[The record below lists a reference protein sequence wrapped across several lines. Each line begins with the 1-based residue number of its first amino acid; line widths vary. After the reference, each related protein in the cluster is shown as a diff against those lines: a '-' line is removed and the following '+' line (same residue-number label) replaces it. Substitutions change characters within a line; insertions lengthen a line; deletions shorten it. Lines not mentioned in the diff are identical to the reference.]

1 MAAYPPGDSARLGNP
16 GGSPHLLGMAPF
28 FDDDEPELSSALLDG
43 VRSAALPL
51 TGEASEPDAL
61 LESIGEARF
70 VLLGEAT
77 HGTHEFYA
85 LRAALT
91 RRLISEHGFT
101 AVAVEADW
109 PDALRVNAF
118 VHGEGGDADANAAL
132 GNFERFPRWMW
143 RNREVEELVRW
154 MRAHNAA
161 QPPELRA
168 GFFGLDLYSLHA
180 SMRAVVDYLEKV
192 DPEAARRARE
202 RYGCFEHFGEEPRSY
217 GHATAYGYADT
228 CEDAV
233 VEQLLELQR
242 RRPRGARDEDER
254 FFAEQ
259 NARLARDAE
268 RYYRAMYAGRNEG
281 WNLRDTHMADAADA
295 LAEHL
300 GRKGGRPARLVV
312 WAHNSHLG
320 DARATQL
327 GDQGE
332 LNLGQ
337 LLRERHGKA
346 VYSVGFST
354 YTGTVIAA
362 KEWGGPGLR
371 RRLRPALRGSYEHLF
386 HEVGIP
392 RFVLRMEDLG
402 EAASGLRER
411 RLERAI
417 GVVYAPRTE
426 RWSHYFLA
434 DLPAQF
440 DALVHYDETFA
451 LRPLDA
457 DAGHEEEDAPD
468 TYPFGL

>member
-1 MAAYPPGDSARLGNP
+1 
-16 GGSPHLLGMAPF
+16 MAPF
-28 FDDDEPELSSALLDG
+28 FDDETPDLSPALLDG
-43 VRSAALPL
+43 IHEAALPL
-51 TGEASEPDAL
+51 TGAATDLDAL
-61 LESIGEARF
+61 LQSIGQARF

-91 RRLISEHGFT
+91 RRLIAGHGFT

-118 VHGEGGDADANAAL
+118 VHGEGRDMEPEAAL
-132 GNFERFPRWMW
+132 GSFERFPRWMW
-143 RNREVEELVRW
+143 RNREVAELLRW

-161 QPPELRA
+161 RPPAQRA
-168 GFFGLDLYSLHA
+168 GFYGLDLYSLHA
-180 SMRAVVDYLEKV
+180 SMRAVVDYLERV

-202 RYGCFEHFGEEPRSY
+202 RYACFDRFGVDPQRY
-217 GHATAYGYADT
+217 GSATAYGYADT

-242 RRPRGARDEDER
+242 RPAKDARDEDAR

-259 NARLARDAE
+259 NARLVRDAE
-268 RYYRAMYAGRNEG
+268 AYYRTVYAGRNDS
-281 WNLRDTHMADAADA
+281 WNLRDTHMADTADA
-295 LAEHL
+295 LATHL
-300 GRKGGRPARLVV
+300 SRRTGQPARMVV

-346 VYSVGFST
+346 VYSVGFTT
-354 YTGTVIAA
+354 YTGSVIAA
-362 KEWGGPGLR
+362 KEWDGAGLR
-371 RRLRPALRGSYEHLF
+371 RRIRPALPGSYEHLF
-386 HEVGIP
+386 HETGLP
-392 RFVLRMEDLG
+392 RFLLRMEDLG
-402 EAASGLRER
+402 EAASGLHER

-417 GVVYAPRTE
+417 GVVYVPRTE

-440 DALVHYDETFA
+440 DAVVHCDETWA
-451 LRPLDA
+451 VRPLDA

>member
-1 MAAYPPGDSARLGNP
+1 
-16 GGSPHLLGMAPF
+16 MAPF
-28 FDDDEPELSSALLDG
+28 FDDDAPDISPALLDG
-43 VRSAALPL
+43 VKSAAVPL
-51 TGEASEPDAL
+51 TGAASDLDAL
-61 LESIGEARF
+61 VEGIGDARI

-85 LRAALT
+85 LRSALT
-91 RRLISEHGFT
+91 RRLIAEQGFT

-118 VHGEGGDADANAAL
+118 IQGEGKDAEAEDAL

-143 RNREVEELVRW
+143 RNREVAELVRW

-161 QPPELRA
+161 RPEDQRA
-168 GFFGLDLYSLHA
+168 GFYGLDLYSLHA

-192 DPEAARRARE
+192 DPQAAQRARE
-202 RYGCFEHFGEEPRSY
+202 RYGCFEQFGTDPQTY
-217 GHATAYGYADT
+217 GHAAAYGYSDT

-242 RRPRGARDEDER
+242 RTTKGARQEDAL

-268 RYYRAMYAGRNEG
+268 AYYRTMYAGRNDS
-281 WNLRDTHMADAADA
+281 WNLRDTHMADTADA
-295 LAEHL
+295 LAAHL
-300 GRKGGRPARLVV
+300 MRKAGQPARMVI

-346 VYSVGFST
+346 VYTVGFTT

-362 KEWGGPGLR
+362 KEWDGPGR
-371 RRLRPALRGSYEHLF
+371 RRRMRPALPGSYEFLF
-386 HEVGIP
+386 HEVGLP
-392 RFVLRMEDLG
+392 RFLLRMEDLG

-440 DALVHYDETFA
+440 DAVVHYDETFA
-451 LRPLDA
+451 VHPLDA

>member
-1 MAAYPPGDSARLGNP
+1 
-16 GGSPHLLGMAPF
+16 MAPF
-28 FDDDEPELSSALLDG
+28 FDDEEPDLSPALLDG

-51 TGEASEPDAL
+51 TGAAPDLDAL
-61 LESIGEARF
+61 LEGIGEARF

-85 LRAALT
+85 LRAAIT
-91 RRLISEHGFT
+91 RRLIAEHGFT

-118 VHGEGGDADANAAL
+118 VQGEGPDADAEAAL

-143 RNREVEELVRW
+143 RNQEVAELVRW
-154 MRAHNAA
+154 LRAHNAA
-161 QPPELRA
+161 QRPEQRA
-168 GFFGLDLYSLHA
+168 GFYGLDLYSLHA

-202 RYGCFEHFGEEPRSY
+202 RYACFEHFGEEPQSY
-217 GHATAYGYADT
+217 GHATAYGYAET
-228 CEDAV
+228 CEEAV
-233 VEQLLELQR
+233 VEQLLELR
-242 RRPRGARDEDER
+242 RRQVKGAREEDAR
-254 FFAEQ
+254 FHAEQ

-268 RYYRAMYAGRNEG
+268 RYYRTMFAGRNES
-281 WNLRDTHMADAADA
+281 WNLRDTHMADTADA

-300 GRKGGRPARLVV
+300 GRRAGRPARMVV

-337 LLRERHGKA
+337 LLRQRHGKA
-346 VYSVGFST
+346 VYSVGFTT
-354 YTGTVIAA
+354 YTGMVIAA
-362 KEWGGPGLR
+362 KEWDGAGQR
-371 RRLRPALRGSYEHLF
+371 RRVRPALPGSYEHLF
-386 HEVGIP
+386 HEAGIP

-417 GVVYAPRTE
+417 GVVYAPHTE

-440 DALVHYDETFA
+440 DAVVHYDETWA
-451 LRPLDA
+451 LKPLDA

>member
-1 MAAYPPGDSARLGNP
+1 
-16 GGSPHLLGMAPF
+16 MAPF
-28 FDDDEPELSSALLDG
+28 FDDETPDASPMLLDG
-43 VRSAALPL
+43 VRLAALPL
-51 TGEASEPDAL
+51 TGAVSDLDPL
-61 LESIGEARF
+61 VESLGQARF

-77 HGTHEFYA
+77 HGTHDFYA

-109 PDALRVNAF
+109 PDALRANAF
-118 VHGEGGDADANAAL
+118 VHSEGEDTEPEAAL

-143 RNREVEELVRW
+143 RNQDVAELLRW

-161 QPPELRA
+161 RPPEQRA
-168 GFFGLDLYSLHA
+168 GFYGLDLYSLHA
-180 SMRAVVDYLEKV
+180 SMQAVVDYLEKV
-192 DPEAARRARE
+192 DPEAAQRARK
-202 RYGCFEHFGEEPRSY
+202 RYGCFDHFGEDPQSY
-217 GHATAYGYADT
+217 GHATAYGYEES

-242 RRPRGARDEDER
+242 RSARSGRDEDAH

-259 NARLARDAE
+259 NARLARGAE
-268 RYYRAMYAGRNEG
+268 AYYRTMYAGRNDS
-281 WNLRDTHMADAADA
+281 WNLRDTYMADTADA
-295 LAEHL
+295 LARHL
-300 GRKGGRPARLVV
+300 GRKLGQPARIVV

-346 VYSVGFST
+346 VYSVGFT
-354 YTGTVIAA
+354 THTGTVIAA
-362 KEWGGPGLR
+362 KEWDGPGLR
-371 RRLRPALRGSYEHLF
+371 RRIRPALPGSYEHLF
-386 HEVGIP
+386 HETGLP
-392 RFVLRMEDLG
+392 RFLLRMEDLG

-417 GVVYAPRTE
+417 GVVYAPHTE

-440 DALVHYDETFA
+440 DAVVHYDETWA

>member
-1 MAAYPPGDSARLGNP
+1 
-16 GGSPHLLGMAPF
+16 MAPF
-28 FDDDEPELSSALLDG
+28 LNSSGSEREISQTLLDG
-43 VRSAALPL
+43 VRSAAWPL
-51 TGEASEPDAL
+51 AGAGTDLDVL
-61 LESIGEARF
+61 LESARQARF

-77 HGTHEFYA
+77 HGTHDFYA

-91 RRLISEHGFT
+91 RRLIAEHGFT

-109 PDALRVNAF
+109 PDALRVNAY
-118 VHGEGGDADANAAL
+118 VHGEGEDATAEEAL
-132 GNFERFPRWMW
+132 GDFERFPRWMW
-143 RNREVEELVRW
+143 RNREVVELVEW
-154 MRAHNAA
+154 LLAHNATR
-161 QPPELRA
+161 PPEQQA
-168 GFFGLDLYSLHA
+168 GFYGLDLYSLHA
-180 SMRAVVDYLEKV
+180 SMRAVVDYLEQV
-192 DPEAARRARE
+192 DPQAARRARE
-202 RYGCFEHFGEEPRSY
+202 RYGCFERFGEDPRRY

-233 VEQLLELQR
+233 VAQLLELQR
-242 RRPRGARDEDER
+242 RQPQGARDEDLR

-268 RYYRAMYAGRNEG
+268 AYYRTMYAGRNES

-300 GRKGGRPARLVV
+300 RRKVGREARMVV

-337 LLRERHGKA
+337 LLRERHVGGA
-346 VYSVGFST
+346 YSVGFTT
-354 YTGTVIAA
+354 YTGVVIAA
-362 KEWGGPGLR
+362 KEWDGPGLR
-371 RRLRPALRGSYEHLF
+371 RRIRPALAGSYEHVF
-386 HEVGIP
+386 HEVGLG
-392 RFVLRMEDLG
+392 RFVLRMTDLG
-402 EAASGLRER
+402 EAAAGLRER

-417 GVVYAPRTE
+417 GVVYVPRTE
-426 RWSHYFLA
+426 RWSHYFQA

-440 DALVHYDETFA
+440 DAVVHCDETWA
-451 LRPLDA
+451 LKPLDA
-457 DAGHEEEDAPD
+457 EAGHEEEDAPD

>member
-1 MAAYPPGDSARLGNP
+1 
-16 GGSPHLLGMAPF
+16 MAPF
-28 FDDDEPELSSALLDG
+28 FDDESPELSPMLLDG
-43 VRSAALPL
+43 VRAAALPL
-51 TGEASEPDAL
+51 TSAVSDLDPL
-61 LESIGEARF
+61 LESIGQARF

-109 PDALRVNAF
+109 PDALRANAF
-118 VHGEGGDADANAAL
+118 VHGEGKDTEAEEAL

-143 RNREVEELVRW
+143 RNREVAELLDW

-161 QPPELRA
+161 RPPEQRA
-168 GFFGLDLYSLHA
+168 GFYGLDLYSLHA

-202 RYGCFEHFGEEPRSY
+202 RYGCFEHFGEDPQSY
-217 GHATAYGYADT
+217 GHATAYGYAET

-233 VEQLLELQR
+233 VTPLLELQR
-242 RRPRGARDEDER
+242 RPAKAARDEDER

-268 RYYRAMYAGRNEG
+268 AYYRTMYAGRNES
-281 WNLRDTHMADAADA
+281 WNLRDTHMADTADA
-295 LAEHL
+295 LAKHL
-300 GRKGGRPARLVV
+300 ERKTGQPARMVV

-346 VYSVGFST
+346 AYSVGFTT

-362 KEWGGPGLR
+362 KEWDGPGLR
-371 RRLRPALRGSYEHLF
+371 RRIRAALPGSYEHLF
-386 HEVGIP
+386 HETDLP
-392 RFVLRMEDLG
+392 RFLLRMEDLG

-440 DALVHYDETFA
+440 DAILHCDETWA

>member
-1 MAAYPPGDSARLGNP
+1 MP
-16 GGSPHLLGMAPF
+16 PF
-28 FDDDEPELSSALLDG
+28 FDDESPDISSALLDG
-43 VRSAALPL
+43 VRSAAVPL
-51 TGEASEPDAL
+51 TGSPTDLDAL
-61 LESIGEARF
+61 LESIGDARF

-85 LRAALT
+85 VRAAIT

-118 VHGEGGDADANAAL
+118 VQGEGGDADADGAL

-143 RNREVEELVRW
+143 RNQDAAELVRW
-154 MRAHNAA
+154 VRAHNAA
-161 QPPELRA
+161 QPAEERA
-168 GFFGLDLYSLHA
+168 GFYGLDLYSLHA
-180 SMRAVVDYLEKV
+180 SMRAVVAYLEQV

-202 RYGCFEHFGEEPRSY
+202 RYACFEHFGEDPQSY
-217 GHATAYGYADT
+217 GHAAAYGYSDT
-228 CEDAV
+228 CEGAV
-233 VEQLLELQR
+233 IDQLLELQR
-242 RRPRGARDEDER
+242 RRSRDAKDEDAL
-254 FFAEQ
+254 FFAKQ

-268 RYYRAMYAGRNEG
+268 AYYRTMYAGRNES

-300 GRKGGRPARLVV
+300 GRKTGRPARMVV

-346 VYSVGFST
+346 VYSVGFTT

-362 KEWGGPGLR
+362 KEWDGAGLR
-371 RRLRPALRGSYEHLF
+371 RHIRPALAGSYEHLF
-386 HEVGIP
+386 HEVGVP
-392 RFVLRMEDLG
+392 RFLLRTEDLG

-417 GVVYAPRTE
+417 GVVYAPRME

-440 DALVHYDETFA
+440 DAVVHIDETWA

>member
-1 MAAYPPGDSARLGNP
+1 
-16 GGSPHLLGMAPF
+16 MAPF
-28 FDDDEPELSSALLDG
+28 FDDETPNLSPALLDG

-51 TGEASEPDAL
+51 TGEASDLDAL
-61 LESIGEARF
+61 LEDIGEART

-77 HGTHEFYA
+77 HGSHDFYA

-109 PDALRVNAF
+109 PDALRANAF
-118 VHGEGGDADANAAL
+118 VHGEGSDARAEDAL
-132 GNFERFPRWMW
+132 GSFERFPRWMW
-143 RNREVEELVRW
+143 RNREVAELLRW
-154 MRAHNAA
+154 MRAHNASRT
-161 QPPELRA
+161 PEQRA
-168 GFFGLDLYSLHA
+168 GFYGLDLYSLHA
-180 SMRAVVDYLEKV
+180 SMRAVVRYLERV
-192 DPEAARRARE
+192 DPEAAQRARQ
-202 RYGCFEHFGEEPRSY
+202 RYACFDHFGEDPQQY
-217 GHATAYGYADT
+217 GHATAYGYAEP
-228 CEDAV
+228 CEREV
-233 VEQLLELQR
+233 VEQLMELQQR
-242 RRPRGARDEDER
+242 EPVGARDEDAR

-259 NARLARDAE
+259 NARLARNAE
-268 RYYRAMYAGRNEG
+268 AYYRTMYSGRNES
-281 WNLRDTHMADAADA
+281 WNLRDTHMAESANA
-295 LAEHL
+295 LAEYL
-300 GRKGGRPARLVV
+300 GRGTGRPARLVV

-327 GDQGE
+327 GEQGE

-337 LLRERHGKA
+337 LLRERHGRE
-346 VYSVGFST
+346 VYSVGFTT
-354 YTGTVIAA
+354 YTGTVLAA
-362 KEWGGPGLR
+362 KEWDGPGLR
-371 RRLRPALRGSYEHLF
+371 RRIRPALAGSYEQLF
-386 HEVGIP
+386 HEVGVP
-392 RFVLRMEDLG
+392 RFLLRMGDLG

-440 DALVHYDETFA
+440 DAVVHCDETWA
-451 LRPLDA
+451 VHPLDA